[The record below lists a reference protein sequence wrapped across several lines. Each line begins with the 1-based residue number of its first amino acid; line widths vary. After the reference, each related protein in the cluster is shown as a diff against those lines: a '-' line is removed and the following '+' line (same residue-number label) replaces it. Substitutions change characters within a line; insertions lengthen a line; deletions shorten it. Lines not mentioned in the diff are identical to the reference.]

1 MKGKTSNCLTLI
13 TGNSN
18 QTQIGNSLVKDW
30 LVKNGFSFVAKL
42 S

>member
-13 TGNSN
+13 TGNSS
-18 QTQIGNSLVKDW
+18 QIQIGNSLVKDY
-30 LVKNGFSFVAKL
+30 GFSFVAKL